1 MAVRPLADGEDRAC
15 TTCGRRS
22 SEAQHMM
29 VGANAAICNVC
40 LTDIALRRR
49 ELETDDPDK
58 VCALSGRGTFETT
71 AMYVWKGTA
80 VSREVVDQG
89 LGLLERERV
98 DRWLAAL

>member
-1 MAVRPLADGEDRAC
+1 
-15 TTCGRRS
+15 
-22 SEAQHMM
+22 MM

-49 ELETDDPDK
+49 ELETDDPDLT
-58 VCALSGRGTFETT
+58 CALSGRGSFETA
-71 AMYVWKGTA
+71 AMYRWKRVA
-80 VSREVVDQG
+80 ISREVVDQG